1 MEPLNKLTAD
11 GACRTVFSNDV
22 SFASF
27 YNAAIFEGKQIIHP
41 DRLVRYENDISFII
55 NDSKRAEDK
64 KRRRD
69 IVVKSDING
78 IYCILGIE
86 HQSSID
92 ETMVIRCGIYEML
105 EYLKQAENKEY
116 KRLVPQIIVV
126 LYTGPKKWNS
136 PVKLSDYFEIPE
148 ELKKYFDDWK
158 IILVDVKEMDTSK
171 IKDEQTRYFIEAI
184 QAMYKGDY
192 IKLHQKRKMNT
203 NNLIYAAIITG
214 SLDMIKDIVEG
225 DEMDMCEGMERMAE
239 GFRSEGREEGILVG
253 RNEGKLEEKQNTL
266 LMQLR
271 CKLGDLSKETE
282 NTIRSS
288 TMEKLNKL
296 TVSIFDIQSEND
308 VLKLIH

>member
-1 MEPLNKLTAD
+1 
-11 GACRTVFSNDV
+11 
-22 SFASF
+22 
-27 YNAAIFEGKQIIHP
+27 
-41 DRLVRYENDISFII
+41 
-55 NDSKRAEDK
+55 
-64 KRRRD
+64 
-69 IVVKSDING
+69 
-78 IYCILGIE
+78 
-86 HQSSID
+86 
-92 ETMVIRCGIYEML
+92 MVIRCGIYEML
-105 EYLKQAENKEY
+105 EYLKQVENKEY
-116 KRLVPQIIVV
+116 KRLVPQIMVAF
-126 LYTGPKKWNS
+126 YTGPKKWNV
-136 PVKLSDYFEIPE
+136 PVKLSDYF
-148 ELKKYFDDWK
+148 
-158 IILVDVKEMDTSK
+158 EMDTSK
-171 IKDEQTRYFIEAI
+171 IKDEQTRYFIEDI

-203 NNLIYAAIITG
+203 TNLIYAAIITG

>member
-105 EYLKQAENKEY
+105 EYLKQAENKKY

-148 ELKKYFDDWK
+148 ELKKYFNDWK
-158 IILVDVKEMDTSK
+158 IILVDVKEMDTNK

>member
-105 EYLKQAENKEY
+105 EYLKQLENKEY
-116 KRLVPQIIVV
+116 KRLVPQIMVAF
-126 LYTGPKKWNS
+126 YTGPKKWNV

>member
-105 EYLKQAENKEY
+105 EYLKQVENKEY
-116 KRLVPQIIVV
+116 KRLVPQIMVAF
-126 LYTGPKKWNS
+126 YTGPKKWNV